1 MIKGIA
7 HVCLSAKD
15 LAAAEHF
22 YCQVLGLK
30 KRFDFVR
37 KGEVVG
43 FYLSAGGRTYIEV
56 FGSDSIPP
64 QAGAI
69 RHLCLETDDID
80 GVIAQIKSR
89 DWAIGEKKLGNDHS
103 WQVWIKAPDGVD
115 IEFHQYTPESCQT
128 TGQTC
133 ELNW

>member
-56 FGSDSIPP
+56 FGSDSIPHKLAP
-64 QAGAI
+64 FATCA
-69 RHLCLETDDID
+69 
-80 GVIAQIKSR
+80 SR
-89 DWAIGEKKLGNDHS
+89 RMTSTA
-103 WQVWIKAPDGVD
+103 
-115 IEFHQYTPESCQT
+115 
-128 TGQTC
+128 
-133 ELNW
+133 